1 MTPLRKHLFGT
12 TMIVRDP
19 VTVGAFVLGYGSTAA
34 ATAALGA
41 FVVGAVG
48 YLATT
53 LVTSWALS
61 ALAPKP
67 DFSTAGTSGLLV
79 NARDAVTPHDFVYGQ
94 ARKGGAITYYES
106 TGTNNKFLHQV
117 LVLAGH
123 EVEEI
128 GDIYINDE
136 VVTLDGDGFV
146 TGDKW
151 KSKIRINKHLGD
163 QTTADADLLEE
174 SNQITGSFV
183 GNGIAYLYIRF
194 AYDQE
199 VFANGLP
206 LVTAVVKGK
215 KVYDPRSDTTA
226 YSANAALCVRDY
238 LTAAY
243 GLKSTDIDDTA
254 FSVAANVCDEAVAL
268 DGGGTE
274 PRYTMNGVLTA
285 NTKHSDILGRMMTA
299 CAGTLFWNG
308 GKWQL
313 VAADYTAPTKVL
325 TLDDLRS
332 GINLDTRTNLRDQFN
347 AVQGVFNNAE
357 ARWITAD
364 YPPFKSVAFAAEDG
378 GEETALDLELPLTT
392 SAATAQRIA
401 KLTLF
406 RGREQMTLTAD
417 FGMNALDVEV
427 GEIIALPLERYG
439 WDAESLIASGV
450 DDMPLGK
457 EFEVVGWKFGPNQDA
472 GDLRVTL
479 TLRETSEAAF
489 DWNAEE
495 SEIIANNSALLAFD
509 DVPTLGI
516 PAQDIVPSLRIVREK
531 LTEVITINVTT
542 GRPEAVD
549 RVEVQFAEAGTSD
562 WKSLGSGGLGTYE
575 AVDLQPGD
583 YKFRARAINSF
594 GYFGSYTETGNVQT
608 AGSAAPPEDV
618 DGLFY
623 EVSEGTTTLEW
634 EPVTDLDL
642 SFYRI
647 RHAVEQT
654 GATWANST
662 TAVDKVPRPGTSVA
676 LPTRPGSY
684 LIRAYDKTGIA
695 SRNYTTIT
703 VSEDEVPSFSQTLT
717 QQEDTG
723 FNGTRT
729 DCEVSGSQ
737 LQITDPLKVAVAIL
751 RASVGL
757 EPEVTLFEDTL
768 INGRPLGDIDN
779 DGVVGSSDALL
790 VQQYAANTLP
800 AGDERD
806 YIVDVLFPYLLDNP
820 VTYADYVPPFSA
832 TYDFSDYIETHDDA
846 VRRVRARVDAAV
858 VRSDESAGLWDDLP
872 GQFDGL
878 PGSFDDFTG
887 GAQFADTN
895 LLFYISTTPDD
906 PAGTPTWSAYKQF
919 RAGEFYGRAF
929 RFRVVLKST
938 SYNVTPAITA
948 LSAIVEYN

>member
-1 MTPLRKHLFGT
+1 MTPLRRHLFGT
-12 TMIVRDP
+12 TMIVREP
-19 VTVGAFVLGYGSTAA
+19 VTVGSVILTGGTAA
-34 ATAALGA
+34 GAAA
-41 FVVGAVG
+41 VGAAAFGYAVVG

-67 DFSTAGTSGLLV
+67 DFSTSGTRGLLV

-163 QTTADADLLEE
+163 QTTADADLLAE

-299 CAGTLFWNG
+299 CAGTLFWDG

-364 YPPFKSVAFAAEDG
+364 YPPFKSAAFAAEDG

-427 GEIIALPLERYG
+427 GEIIALTIDRYG
-439 WDAESLIASGV
+439 WDE
-450 DDMPLGK
+450 K

-495 SEIIANNSALLAFD
+495 SEIISNNSALLAFD

-575 AVDLQPGD
+575 AVDLPPGD

-594 GYFGSYTETGNVQT
+594 GYFGSYTETGSVQT

-618 DGLFY
+618 DGMFY

-654 GATWANST
+654 GATWANAT

-695 SRNYTTIT
+695 SQNYTTIA
-703 VSEDEVPSFSQTLT
+703 VSDDEVPSFTQTLT
-717 QQEDTG
+717 QQDDTG
-723 FNGTRT
+723 FTGTKT
-729 DCEVSGSQ
+729 GCEVSGSQ
-737 LQITDPLKVAVAIL
+737 LQITDP
-751 RASVGL
+751 
-757 EPEVTLFEDTL
+757 
-768 INGRPLGDIDN
+768 
-779 DGVVGSSDALL
+779 SSA
-790 VQQYAANTLP
+790 P
-800 AGDERD
+800 SE
-806 YIVDVLFPYLLDNP
+806 
-820 VTYADYVPPFSA
+820 A
-832 TYDFSDYIETHDDA
+832 TYDFSTYIEAHDSTA
-846 VRRVRARVDAAV
+846 RRVRARVDAAV
-858 VRSDESAGLWDDLP
+858 FRSDESAGLWDNLP
-872 GQFDGL
+872 GQFDDL
-878 PGSFDDFTG
+878 PGLFDDFTG
-887 GAQFADTN
+887 AAQFADTN
-895 LLFYISTTPDD
+895 LLFYISTTNDD

-938 SYNVTPAITA
+938 SDNVTPAITA

>member
-1 MTPLRKHLFGT
+1 MTPLRRHLFGT
-12 TMIVRDP
+12 TMIVREP
-19 VTVGAFVLGYGSTAA
+19 VTVGSVILTGGTAA
-34 ATAALGA
+34 GAAA
-41 FVVGAVG
+41 VGAAAFGYAVVG

-67 DFSTAGTSGLLV
+67 DFSTSGTRGLLV

-163 QTTADADLLEE
+163 QTTADADLLAE

-299 CAGTLFWNG
+299 CAGTLFWDG

-364 YPPFKSVAFAAEDG
+364 YPPFKSAAFAAEDG

-427 GEIIALPLERYG
+427 GEIIALTIDRYG
-439 WDAESLIASGV
+439 WDE
-450 DDMPLGK
+450 K

-495 SEIIANNSALLAFD
+495 SEIISNNSALLAFD

-575 AVDLQPGD
+575 AVDLPPGD

-594 GYFGSYTETGNVQT
+594 GYFGSYTETGSVQT

-618 DGLFY
+618 DGMFY

-654 GATWANST
+654 GATWANAT

-695 SRNYTTIT
+695 SQNYTTIA
-703 VSEDEVPSFSQTLT
+703 VSDDEVPSFTQTLT
-717 QQEDTG
+717 QQDDTG
-723 FNGTRT
+723 FTGTKT
-729 DCEVSGSQ
+729 GCEVSGSQ
-737 LQITDPLKVAVAIL
+737 LQITDP
-751 RASVGL
+751 
-757 EPEVTLFEDTL
+757 
-768 INGRPLGDIDN
+768 
-779 DGVVGSSDALL
+779 SSA
-790 VQQYAANTLP
+790 P
-800 AGDERD
+800 SE
-806 YIVDVLFPYLLDNP
+806 
-820 VTYADYVPPFSA
+820 A
-832 TYDFSDYIETHDDA
+832 TYDFSTYIETHDSTA
-846 VRRVRARVDAAV
+846 RRVRARVDAAV
-858 VRSDESAGLWDDLP
+858 FRSDESAGLWDNLP
-872 GQFDGL
+872 GQFDDL
-878 PGSFDDFTG
+878 PGLFDDFTG
-887 GAQFADTN
+887 AAQFADTN
-895 LLFYISTTPDD
+895 LLFYISTTNDD

-938 SYNVTPAITA
+938 SDNVTPAITA

>member
-1 MTPLRKHLFGT
+1 MTPLRRQLFGT

-67 DFSTAGTSGLLV
+67 DFSTFGTRGLLV

-94 ARKGGAITYYES
+94 ARKGGTITYYES

-146 TGDKW
+146 TTPKWGKTTREIVGREDGEEGEGPGNFIFGDVFN
-151 KSKIRINKHLGD
+151 SKIRIQKFDGS
-163 QTTADADLLEE
+163 QTTAPADLLAE

-238 LTAAY
+238 LTAEY

-268 DGGGTE
+268 SETVSSGDFVVGQQYEIKTVGTTDFTSIGASSNTVGEVFIATGAGSGTGSAYRSE

-299 CAGTLFWNG
+299 CAGTLFWGG

-364 YPPFKSVAFAAEDG
+364 YPPFKSAAFAAEDG

-439 WDAESLIASGV
+439 WDADALIAAGV

-495 SEIIANNSALLAFD
+495 SEIISNNSALLAFD

-594 GYFGSYTETGNVQT
+594 GYFGSYTETGSVQT

-654 GATWANST
+654 GATWANAT

-695 SRNYTTIT
+695 SQNYTAIT
-703 VSEDEVPSFSQTLT
+703 VSDDEVPSFTQTLT
-717 QQEDTG
+717 QQDDTS
-723 FNGTRT
+723 FTGTKT
-729 DCEVSGSQ
+729 GCEVSGSQ
-737 LQITDPLKVAVAIL
+737 LQITDP
-751 RASVGL
+751 
-757 EPEVTLFEDTL
+757 
-768 INGRPLGDIDN
+768 
-779 DGVVGSSDALL
+779 SSG
-790 VQQYAANTLP
+790 P
-800 AGDERD
+800 SE
-806 YIVDVLFPYLLDNP
+806 
-820 VTYADYVPPFSA
+820 A
-832 TYDFSDYIETHDDA
+832 TYDFSDYIETHDSTA
-846 VRRVRARVDAAV
+846 RRVRARVDAAV
-858 VRSDESAGLWDDLP
+858 FRSDESAGLWDNLP
-872 GQFDGL
+872 GQFDDL
-878 PGSFDDFTG
+878 PGLFDDLTG
-887 GAQFADTN
+887 AAQFADTN
-895 LLFYISTTPDD
+895 LLFYISTTNDD

-938 SYNVTPAITA
+938 SDNVTPAITA